1 MIGVVTMHELP
12 PDSPT
17 RKWSSVDTPVSGFG
31 SHHIGQSSS
40 LGGHPPGSFLA
51 RNYAAHDMQLKQ
63 LKGETG
69 ALRAMTELAEERSKE
84 MIKQKDEAVNE
95 RGRVMETLAIQQEQS
110 RQHAI
115 EWEAKRKR
123 LEGEA
128 RELRAAIEGADER
141 RRTMEGER
149 DAALDRMKRAEGSL
163 TAAMAECE
171 REGERAA
178 MTERRLRDEIA
189 AVAVKLEAA
198 QERVDDLQ
206 LQREAARGETSR
218 VCEQLAQAQLDERK
232 AAEQLAVMAAERRG
246 ADELH
251 RRTLESMG
259 EEIVTLKRRDEEA
272 DARVREATE
281 KLHEAQTET
290 RRLTEQHATTAAE
303 LRSAVD
309 QAKRLG
315 EYTEQLR
322 NEGRAAA
329 ARAGEQEA
337 SLNELRAL
345 RDNLA
350 AEKSRAL
357 EDLAVANAERKHLQ
371 QSLVRNEAA
380 LKQAHTDKAN
390 ALARAGA
397 AEEQAR
403 DFLGQRDAA
412 RAEAAKTR
420 EEKAIEDAARAAA
433 EEARRRAD
441 EAGGEVRRKDAAA
454 TEAKLRRADELQA
467 VHDELQ
473 AKLLASHEALILA
486 ERGRTE
492 ALERAAALAAEKR
505 AADDAGKKTERAL
518 DEERASVAAH
528 AEALNQRVAAA
539 EAERQRAN
547 LAASDAS
554 EEIAKMTIEKKQAD
568 ELCHRLE
575 ELVANLRGKDNMNA
589 ERAKELEAKLAAEV
603 EATHQAAAESAKAA
617 EALAVLQ
624 AEAKAASALAKQ
636 REEHLQ
642 SELDEMRG
650 RADRADLVATANDE
664 RRRQEAE
671 QKARA
676 QVRLVDCEAEL
687 RHTRETLRVTEDE
700 NRGLQ
705 EITSHIAQLTRAPR
719 LMITTEAAGTAVEDA
734 AAIAIKAAARR
745 SVSPNPSPPQYAED
759 DDLRAAARANSMFT
773 PGAGAHYGHSP
784 ASRRPSPYTK

>member
-1 MIGVVTMHELP
+1 
-12 PDSPT
+12 
-17 RKWSSVDTPVSGFG
+17 
-31 SHHIGQSSS
+31 
-40 LGGHPPGSFLA
+40 
-51 RNYAAHDMQLKQ
+51 
-63 LKGETG
+63 
-69 ALRAMTELAEERSKE
+69 
-84 MIKQKDEAVNE
+84 
-95 RGRVMETLAIQQEQS
+95 
-110 RQHAI
+110 
-115 EWEAKRKR
+115 
-123 LEGEA
+123 
-128 RELRAAIEGADER
+128 
-141 RRTMEGER
+141 MEGER

-303 LRSAVD
+303 LRSAID

-412 RAEAAKTR
+412 AAEAAKTR

-473 AKLLASHEALILA
+473 GEAPRVA
-486 ERGRTE
+486 RGADPRR
-492 ALERAAALAAEKR
+492 ARADRGVERAAALAAEKR

-636 REEHLQ
+636 REGTC
-642 SELDEMRG
+642 SRSSTRCAAAPTAPTSSPPPTTSG
-650 RADRADLVATANDE
+650 VA
-664 RRRQEAE
+664 RRRAE
-671 QKARA
+671 ARA

-687 RHTRETLRVTEDE
+687 RHTRETLRVPRT
-700 NRGLQ
+700 RTAGSRRSRA
-705 EITSHIAQLTRAPR
+705 TSPSSR
-719 LMITTEAAGTAVEDA
+719 
-734 AAIAIKAAARR
+734 ARR
-745 SVSPNPSPPQYAED
+745 
-759 DDLRAAARANSMFT
+759 
-773 PGAGAHYGHSP
+773 
-784 ASRRPSPYTK
+784 AS